1 MAMKATVTLDVEE
14 TYQAFEDAVVN
25 QFIAADRLIENKYS
39 KGRPVGKA
47 LEAEMMIN
55 YNNAI
60 EAANNARR
68 AIHQLMCHC
77 EDSTIIDVTP
87 SIEAVEQPPYKRPV
101 NRIRL
106 GIIRAIRTR
115 FNCSYYMG
123 CEVFNA
129 ICDRV
134 PEINQYRGAK

>member
-25 QFIAADRLIENKYS
+25 QFVAAHKLIENKYS
-39 KGRPVGKA
+39 KGRPVSKA
-47 LEAEMMIN
+47 LEGVMLDN
-55 YNNAI
+55 YHLAM
-60 EAANNARR
+60 EAAGEARR
-68 AIHQLMCHC
+68 VMHQVMCHC

-87 SIEAVEQPPYKRPV
+87 SIEAIEPRPL

-134 PEINQYRGAK
+134 PEINQYRGVK

>member
-14 TYQAFEDAVVN
+14 TYQAFEDAVLN

-47 LEAEMMIN
+47 LEAQMMVN

-87 SIEAVEQPPYKRPV
+87 SIEAIEPRPL

-123 CEVFNA
+123 CEVFTA

-134 PEINQYRGAK
+134 PEINQYREVK

>member
-47 LEAEMMIN
+47 LEAQMMVN

-87 SIEAVEQPPYKRPV
+87 SIEAIEPRPL

-115 FNCSYYMG
+115 CNCSYYMG

-134 PEINQYRGAK
+134 PEINQYREVK

>member
-47 LEAEMMIN
+47 LEAQMMVN

-134 PEINQYRGAK
+134 PEINQYRGVK

>member
-47 LEAEMMIN
+47 LEAQMMVN

-77 EDSTIIDVTP
+77 EDSPIIDVTP
-87 SIEAVEQPPYKRPV
+87 SIEAIEPRPL

-134 PEINQYRGAK
+134 PEINQYREVK

>member
-134 PEINQYRGAK
+134 PEINQYRGVK